1 MKYFLQKLS
10 ELTLL
15 ELNHQKN
22 QEQLKFQE
30 LNLSNKYILAIETSS
45 SICGVAVIH
54 NKEILSVEEKDESR
68 KHAELLPDLTKS
80 SLRNIDKTLDD
91 IDAIAISI
99 GPGSFTGLRI
109 GLGFSKGIAYAKNLP
124 IIPVP
129 SMLSLAFSLRKYE
142 PKQGILHSHA
152 NKIFFQTFRWENN
165 IPSPNEEP
173 TVGDI
178 DDYFQ
183 VLSHGFHYN
192 CENLL
197 TNLKRLRHANP
208 SSSNVGQ
215 LASIYFED
223 LVIYQPHSLIPSY
236 IAPFKTGT

>member
-1 MKYFLQKLS
+1 MLG
-10 ELTLL
+10 
-15 ELNHQKN
+15 
-22 QEQLKFQE
+22 
-30 LNLSNKYILAIETSS
+30 KYILALETSS
-45 SICGVAVIH
+45 SICGASIIY
-54 NKEILSVEEKDESR
+54 NDEILSIEEKDVSR
-68 KHAELLPDLTKS
+68 KHAELLPSLIKS
-80 SLRNIDKTLDD
+80 SLNNIKKTLDD

-124 IIPVP
+124 IIPIP

-165 IPSPNEEP
+165 IPFPNEEVC
-173 TVGDI
+173 VGKI
-178 DDYFQ
+178 GDYFH

-197 TNLKRLRHANP
+197 PDLKALQVAKP
-208 SSSNVGQ
+208 SSSNIGQ

-223 LVIYQPHSLIPSY
+223 LVVKEPYSLVPSY
-236 IAPFKTGT
+236 IAPFKTGA

>member
-1 MKYFLQKLS
+1 MS
-10 ELTLL
+10 
-15 ELNHQKN
+15 
-22 QEQLKFQE
+22 
-30 LNLSNKYILAIETSS
+30 SKYILAIETSS

-80 SLRNIDKTLDD
+80 SLRNINKTLDD

-129 SMLSLAFSLRKYE
+129 SMLSLAFSLKKYE

-152 NKIFFQTFRWENN
+152 NKVFFQTFRWKNN
-165 IPSPNEEP
+165 IPFSNKEP
-173 TVGDI
+173 LVGEI

-192 CENLL
+192 CEELL
-197 TNLKRLRHANP
+197 PNLKQLYSAKP
-208 SSSNVGQ
+208 SSSNIGQ
-215 LASIYFED
+215 LASIHFAD
-223 LVIYQPHSLIPSY
+223 LVVKEPYSLVPRY
-236 IAPFKTGT
+236 IAPFKTGI